1 MLLKTKSLELNE
13 MWGTLNTI
21 FNSSRGLTS
30 KDIQE
35 LEKLGFRVHSTDKH
49 PKLYITHNGKTYI
62 ITMSKTPSDV
72 NWGRQTL
79 RRIRKIYEQGEC

>member
-1 MLLKTKSLELNE
+1 MLLKTKSKELNE
-13 MWGTLNTI
+13 MWDTLNSI

-35 LEKLGFRVHSTDKH
+35 LEKLGFRVHYSKRH
-49 PKLYITHNGKTYI
+49 PKLYFVHNGKTHI
-62 ITMSKTPSDV
+62 ITMSKTPSDT

-79 RRIRKIYEQGEC
+79 RVIRKIYEQEGE